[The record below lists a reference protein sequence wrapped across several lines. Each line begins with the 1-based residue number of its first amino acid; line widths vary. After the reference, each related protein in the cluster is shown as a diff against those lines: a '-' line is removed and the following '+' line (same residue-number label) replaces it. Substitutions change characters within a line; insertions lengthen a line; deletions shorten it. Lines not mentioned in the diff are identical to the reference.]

1 MPAAY
6 TFKELDKNIT
16 ESDLQAYYSFHQ
28 KLMAALNKQ
37 PKPFSDYSKRAL
49 ELLAIPKR
57 RECLL
62 LNKGIVIGWL
72 EGMAYSTS
80 PTEKALALTGDLL
93 EPINDTIFETEVKH
107 LIKQW
112 ATAFNAPLIFIKSNT
127 DYKQHLVHFLKG
139 EQLDEQRYMKI
150 ETAALGRKLL
160 KRWIGSADLTGLREE
175 LYTLLPE
182 KYLAE
187 FVATLN
193 AGLKDIPN
201 NLTSFTP
208 YFTVADE
215 LERIENRKNTGAIQ
229 TVILL
234 FTEAY
239 KIAAFTNVLTWQNNA
254 IAAQALTY
262 VLPELRNRKLA
273 KYLKAKMT
281 LHVADNYPEIKHIAT
296 DCYAR
301 NAPMIHINEQAG
313 FKYTKSGFDYVVI
326 V

>member
-1 MPAAY
+1 MPY
-6 TFKELDKNIT
+6 SCIEIFTDIT

-28 KLMAALNKQ
+28 KLMTALNKQ
-37 PKPFSDYSKRAL
+37 LKSFAHFSKRAI
-49 ELLAIPKR
+49 ELLAIPNR

-62 LNKGIVIGWL
+62 LNNDIVIGWL
-72 EGMAYSTS
+72 EAVAYNTS
-80 PTEKALALTGDLL
+80 PTDKALALTGDLL
-93 EPINDTIFETEVKH
+93 EPINDTIFEAEVKQ

-112 ATAFNAPLIFIKSNT
+112 TTAFNAPHIFIKSNT
-127 DYKQHLVHFLKG
+127 DYKQHLVEFLKG
-139 EQLDEQRYMKI
+139 RQLDEQRYMKI
-150 ETAALGRKLL
+150 ETAALDRKLL
-160 KRWIGSADLTGLREE
+160 QQWIDDTNLQGLREE
-175 LYTLLPE
+175 AYTLLPE
-182 KYLAE
+182 KYLAQ

-201 NLTSFTP
+201 NLTTFTP

-229 TVILL
+229 TVLLL
-234 FTEAY
+234 FTEEN

-254 IAAQALTY
+254 TAAQALTY

-281 LHVADNYPEIKHIAT
+281 LYVADNYPEIKGIAT

-301 NAPMIHINEQAG
+301 NTPMIHINEQAG
-313 FKYTKSGFDYVVI
+313 FKYTKSGFDYVVNA
-326 V
+326 